1 MKTDKNAD
9 TPSLDLNDIP
19 YFLAVVE
26 EGSLSAAARRLG
38 VAQPTV
44 GRRIRG
50 METSLNVRLFNRVAE
65 RHELTEVGQR
75 VLHAAERI
83 RQNAGVIERRAG
95 GNEDELAGTVRVT
108 TTEGFAN
115 VWLVDKLGA
124 LNAQYPDVKL
134 DIVVTTKLTD
144 MLRLDADIAL
154 RIGTPGSEELV
165 GRQVAEIGFGLYASE
180 QYVTRHGLP
189 NASDQLAEHR
199 IIESSGALS
208 GVAQVELLR
217 QVGAKAKT
225 VLHTD
230 SIMTQL
236 QAASDG
242 VGLAPLA
249 HYVGASRG
257 LIRVLAGEFDVRR
270 DLWLLTHQDLKFT
283 ARVRAIMDALS
294 VLLSDDEAIFRGTRS
309 LY

>member
-1 MKTDKNAD
+1 MIAD
-9 TPSLDLNDIP
+9 DPASAPSLDLNDIP

-50 METSLNVRLFNRVAE
+50 MESSLNVRLFNRVAE
-65 RHELTEVGQR
+65 RHELTDVGQR
-75 VLHAAERI
+75 ILSAAERI
-83 RQNAGVIERRAG
+83 RQNASVVERRAG
-95 GNEDELAGTVRVT
+95 GSESELVGSVRIT

-115 VWLVDKLGA
+115 VWLVDKLQA
-124 LNAQYPDVKL
+124 LNDQFPEVKL
-134 DIVVTTKLTD
+134 DVFVTTKLTD
-144 MLRLDADIAL
+144 MLRMEADIAL

-165 GRQVAEIGFGLYASE
+165 GRRAAQIGFGLYASE
-180 QYVTRHGLP
+180 QYLRTHGLP
-189 NASDQLAEHR
+189 NAENQLSEHR

-208 GVAQVELLR
+208 GVTQAELLR
-217 QVGAKAKT
+217 KIGANAKT

-236 QAASDG
+236 QAARDG
-242 VGLAPLA
+242 FGIAPLA

-257 LIRVLAGEFDVRR
+257 LVRILAGEFDVNL

-283 ARVRAIMDALS
+283 ARVRAVMQSLRARLEEDAPL
-294 VLLSDDEAIFRGTRS
+294 FRGAR
-309 LY
+309 